1 MPDLNS
7 FVKTIDIK
15 FDIDSNDVQD
25 IHNILEGL
33 QDDARFDLSEID
45 EDKIK
50 SVRDLMKKLQNQT
63 LQWDGTGGLFGAIG
77 QAGMKGVRQYAAD
90 KFTDKLKSIGYDF
103 IDKTKQVFSD
113 AWNELSNI
121 LSYSQLTDSSVREQA
136 FTYGF
141 NPAENYAFSKSLDF
155 MGLSGIDDM
164 FYMNQQQREKFL
176 GLFTK
181 YQEKYSSLY
190 DTGFF
195 DTMQDFKWEMQEFK
209 EDFVYS
215 IADFMMENKD
225 AIKTTMQCI
234 IDVSEWILT
243 VFASFINAIT
253 GNDKRTESDK
263 AAMRAA
269 IFGTNNTTTTNNNM
283 NMKFDNTFN
292 ITEST
297 NQEALSHSGAM
308 TYESI
313 IRALV
318 AQGVQ

>member
-7 FVKTIDIK
+7 FIKTIDIK
-15 FDIDSNDVQD
+15 FDIDSDDVQD

-63 LQWDGTGGLFGAIG
+63 LQWDGTGGLFGAID
-77 QAGMKGVRQYAAD
+77 QAGMKGVREYATN
-90 KFTDKLKSIGYDF
+90 KFTDKLKSIGADF

-190 DTGFF
+190 DSGFF

-225 AIKTTMQCI
+225 VIKTVLQCV

-243 VFASFINAIT
+243 VFASFINSIT
-253 GNDKRTESDK
+253 GNNKRTESDK